1 MRIII
6 DAMGGD
12 NAPSEIVKGA
22 IRARAEQK
30 VDLTLVGDRRQIYS
44 AAAHEDL
51 SLSGIDI
58 IHTETVVLPDDNPI
72 SVMKNK
78 SDASMSIGLKMLMPD
93 NEYGV
98 LGDAFLSAGSTGA
111 LHACSTL
118 IVHKLPGV
126 RRSGI
131 A

>member
-12 NAPSEIVKGA
+12 NALEIVKGA

-72 SVMKNK
+72 SVMKT
-78 SDASMSIGLKMLMPD
+78 SLMPQ
-93 NEYGV
+93 
-98 LGDAFLSAGSTGA
+98 
-111 LHACSTL
+111 
-118 IVHKLPGV
+118 
-126 RRSGI
+126 
-131 A
+131 